1 LATQKLTDLITA
13 DTYYLFDQTAQ
24 VFNIVSEPS
33 TATVAP
39 SEMFIALKGNN
50 PVATI
55 VTPDV
60 YEQGIENNGT
70 IESAKVYST
79 NGNVFV
85 QGYTGTVDIYLL
97 NGGKVA
103 QKEVSGN
110 DMFRLEP
117 NTYIIRTGTK
127 ATIVIVK

>member
-1 LATQKLTDLITA
+1 MYAFKHSGNLNDKTYDIYDPITNNAKL
-13 DTYYLFDQTAQ
+13 
-24 VFNIVSEPS
+24 
-33 TATVAP
+33 
-39 SEMFIALKGNN
+39 
-50 PVATI
+50 
-55 VTPDV
+55 
-60 YEQGIENNGT
+60 GT
-70 IESAKVYST
+70 
-79 NGNVFV
+79 GNVFV

>member
-1 LATQKLTDLITA
+1 MATQKLTDLITA

-60 YEQGIENNGT
+60 YEQGIENNGI
-70 IESAKVYST
+70 IENLKIYSI

-103 QKEVSGN
+103 QKEVSGSAT
-110 DMFRLEP
+110 FSLEP